1 MAELEREL
9 STLKHN
15 KKSNTTRV
23 TISNESHTLTS
34 VLTVV
39 RLGEVVAAI
48 LKRWFVRLN
57 CNNSS
62 NYYRVTYSENKR
74 IVISHM
80 QRKID
85 SIAIADTK

>member
-1 MAELEREL
+1 MYFK
-9 STLKHN
+9 TQQ

-39 RLGEVVAAI
+39 RLGEVVAVI

-62 NYYRVTYSENKR
+62 NYYRVTYSENKGNL
-74 IVISHM
+74 ISHM
-80 QRKID
+80 RLKID
-85 SIAIADTK
+85 NIAIIHVTDTT